1 MPNEIW
7 YNIVWEP
14 VKDADYV
21 IDYNIREEQTKDAF
35 AEKNANNQ
43 TTTGMANVIP
53 WVNSPKLLLDT
64 SIIWTKIVNISNYQ
78 SVDEWQNVVNKV
90 IWWEHLCVLCK
101 FTAYSNTIFFY
112 FTPCSYTPSQSIT
125 FVAIN
130 PRSKWLSITCNL
142 SWTTITSVT
151 TSNWTP

>member
-1 MPNEIW
+1 MPKEIW

-78 SVDEWQNVVNKV
+78 SVDEWQNVVNRV

-101 FTAYSNTIFFY
+101 FTAYSNTFLFY
-112 FTPCSYTPSQSIT
+112 FTPCYYIPNQNIVFGALLPRTKWFSINC
-125 FVAIN
+125 V
-130 PRSKWLSITCNL
+130 L
-142 SWTTITSVT
+142 SWTKITSIT
-151 TSNWTP
+151 ASNWTP

>member
-1 MPNEIW
+1 MAEQIW

-14 VKDADYV
+14 KKDANNV

-53 WVNSPKLLLDT
+53 WVNAPKLLSNT
-64 SIIWTKIVNISNYQ
+64 SVIWTKIIKINNFMDK
-78 SVDEWQNVVNKV
+78 DERQDVVNRV
-90 IWWEHLCVLCK
+90 IWWEYLCVLCK

-112 FTPCSYTPSQSIT
+112 FTPCEYTPTQSIT
-125 FVAIN
+125 FLALH
-130 PRSKWLSITCNL
+130 PRTKWLSITCNL
-142 SWTTITSVT
+142 SWTKITSIT
-151 TSNWTP
+151 TSDWTP

>member
-1 MPNEIW
+1 MPEEIW

-14 VKDADYV
+14 KKDANNV

-53 WVNSPKLLLDT
+53 WVNTPKLLSNT
-64 SIIWTKIVNISNYQ
+64 SVIWTKVINISNYT
-78 SVDEWQNVVNKV
+78 SINEWQDVVNRV

-112 FTPCSYTPSQSIT
+112 FTPCEYTPNTSIT
-125 FVAIN
+125 FIAIH
-130 PRSKWLSITCNL
+130 PRSKRLSITCNL
-142 SWTTITSVT
+142 SWTRITSIT